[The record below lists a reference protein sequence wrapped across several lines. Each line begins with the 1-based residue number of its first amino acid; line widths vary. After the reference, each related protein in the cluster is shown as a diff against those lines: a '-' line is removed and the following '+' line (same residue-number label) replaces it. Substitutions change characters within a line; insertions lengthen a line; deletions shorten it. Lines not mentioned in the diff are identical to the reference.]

1 MSTVLKIGYQR
12 ELATDPWPQLEFIDL
27 FISESIPSAKPWDSL
42 VVSGEFNP
50 LMLGFWMPH
59 LINLNQVPKGFQKYD
74 YDEYDPSMDYIL
86 NDLAGAGFKHLVGHE
101 LTLNIGPPKNKKLAY
116 NPSSLV
122 WNQNF
127 TFDNIDS
134 VNEFIERCWEDFQ
147 APNILQVKDYLA
159 EHNMK
164 ITQRCYD
171 KDEFIKVGE
180 LFS

>member
-12 ELATDPWPQLEFIDL
+12 ELVTDPWPQLEFIDL
-27 FISESIPSAKPWDSL
+27 YMSESVPVTKPWDSV
-42 VVSGEFNP
+42 VVSGELNP
-50 LMLGFWMPH
+50 LMLGFWIPR
-59 LINLNQVPKGFQKYD
+59 LISLNQVPKGFEKYD

-101 LTLNIGPPKNKKLAY
+101 LTLNNGHGNLAY

-159 EHNMK
+159 EHNMTV
-164 ITQRCYD
+164 TQRCYD
-171 KDEFIKVGE
+171 NNEFVKVGE